1 MASSYPGAVSA
12 VQVGSYFVTQYYQI
26 LQKQP
31 DVVHQFYSDGSSMIR
46 VDGDATESAAG
57 ILQIHS
63 LLVSLGV
70 TSIEIQ
76 TINSS
81 DSWDGGILV
90 MVKGFVKTRE
100 SSGKRKFVQTF
111 FLAPQDKG
119 YFVLNDMLQFIED
132 EVVFQ
137 HPEPIQS
144 ESRFDMQLSASSP
157 LPEPPVSDY
166 VYEEEP
172 REYVNSVDVEDDPV
186 DKYSLPE
193 QQVQQDFETEVVV
206 EETPAEETYS
216 SFQSAVNNVQDE
228 PAAAVE
234 EPVGEP
240 QKKTYASILRVAKE
254 RSAPVAAPQPYN
266 RSAQTSSEWNYTPQ
280 PAVEQS
286 NSAQSFVPESGAE
299 ATEEGYALEEEG
311 ELLKS
316 VYVRNLPPTVSED
329 EIEEEFKNFGQ
340 IRPDGVF
347 VRARKEIGVCYAF
360 VEYEDIASVHNALK
374 ASPIHLA
381 GRQVYIE
388 ERRPNSAGVAAR
400 GRDVPGMLGGVLEMP
415 LMVVF
420 VLTPHVASCCK
431 EVVLPSYIV
440 EIFDVAKLNAVR
452 PCLHSLNTVIC
463 WKNLTVR
470 GCTGDV
476 GWSPGDAPHG
486 CVCPHSSCCQLL
498 QGSGVAF
505 IYCGNFLC

>member
-1 MASSYPGAVSA
+1 MRLSAASSLSTLL
-12 VQVGSYFVTQYYQI
+12 VGSYFVTQYYQI

-46 VDGDATESAAG
+46 VDGDSTESAAG

-63 LLVSLGV
+63 LVVSLGI

-100 SSGKRKFVQTF
+100 SSGRRKFVQTF

-144 ESRFDMQLSASSP
+144 EGRFDMQPSSSSP

-172 REYVNSVDVEDDPV
+172 REYVNSVDVEDDPI

-193 QQVQQDFETEVVV
+193 QQVQHDFETEVVV
-206 EETPAEETYS
+206 EETPVEETYS
-216 SFQSAVNNVQDE
+216 SFQSVVNNVQDA

-240 QKKTYASILRVAKE
+240 QKKTYASILRVAKGP
-254 RSAPVAAPQPYN
+254 SAPAVAPQPYN

-299 ATEEGYALEEEG
+299 ATEEGYAVEEEG

-316 VYVRNLPPTVSED
+316 VYVRNLPPTVTED

-340 IRPDGVF
+340 IKPDGVF

-360 VEYEDIASVHNALK
+360 VEYEDFASVHNALK

-388 ERRPNSAGVAAR
+388 ERRPNSAGAAAR
-400 GRDVPGMLGGVLEMP
+400 GRGRGRARGGYQTDATRGR
-415 LMVVF
+415 F
-420 VLTPHVASCCK
+420 GGRS
-431 EVVLPSYIV
+431 SGRGGYQ
-440 EIFDVAKLNAVR
+440 DGDYSR
-452 PCLHSLNTVIC
+452 P
-463 WKNLTVR
+463 R
-470 GCTGDV
+470 GNGFHQRGTR
-476 GWSPGDAPHG
+476 
-486 CVCPHSSCCQLL
+486 
-498 QGSGVAF
+498 
-505 IYCGNFLC
+505 